1 MASGKS
7 SSVTLQSL
15 LPDRAY
21 KVTVSA
27 VHYMGESESTS
38 ATGRTGEWTHQLM
51 YLHCLSST
59 RPKETSTGAVM
70 SLLALGCGWG
80 HGFAQ
85 QGGLLTWKRENPPPI
100 SAIYLQFKDE
110 QEGLV
115 AMQILSQVSRFWT
128 TELTYTLLSLSAPVM
143 SKLPSIRGF
152 IPSKTEGKSPIKAGF
167 GILFIYFFPCNTS
180 HSMGPSGQAGAGVAL
195 LDRHPW
201 GLQISP
207 RRGWNHLTLKAGSP
221 SKETGGG
228 I

>member
-21 KVTVSA
+21 KVIVSA
-27 VHYMGESESTS
+27 VHYTGESESTS
-38 ATGRTGEWTHQLM
+38 ATGRTGEWTHQHM
-51 YLHCLSST
+51 QLHCLSSI
-59 RPKETSTGAVM
+59 RSEVTSTGAVM

-85 QGGLLTWKRENPPPI
+85 QGGLLTWKRENPPPV
-100 SAIYLQFKDE
+100 SAIYLQLKDE

-167 GILFIYFFPCNTS
+167 GILFIYFPVTQHGSFRTGRSWCGTS
-180 HSMGPSGQAGAGVAL
+180 WQTPLGTANQ
-195 LDRHPW
+195 
-201 GLQISP
+201 
-207 RRGWNHLTLKAGSP
+207 
-221 SKETGGG
+221 SKERLEPLNLKSRLTQ
-228 I
+228 